1 MKLTWRTRL
10 GVVERRSRHFRGRR
24 RGRVDALR
32 FPLPENEGHIP
43 AGVDLAAPV
52 RDPQWDALEKL
63 IREELP
69 LMGPNALLSP

>member
-1 MKLTWRTRL
+1 MEDALK
-10 GVVERRSRHFRGRR
+10 EHFRVSARAR
-24 RGRVDALR
+24 DALR

-69 LMGPNALLSP
+69 LMGPNTLLSP